1 MCSSLSL
8 SGYNVS
14 LLVADGLGD
23 SRCKNIDII
32 DVGSSHGR
40 VSRII
45 KSSVQMLFF
54 CIKSKGYIF
63 QLHDPEL
70 IPIGLILKACGK
82 IVIFDSHEDYP
93 KQILSKWYLNKRLRF
108 LISKLY
114 DIFEKQSCKYFDGI
128 ITPTDGLFKKF
139 SQVHNSVVQIRNY
152 PLYEPLEFEH
162 QVRSDKLVY
171 IGDIT
176 DVRGV
181 LEMVKVL
188 EHLPDDIRLCLIG
201 KFRDPKLEKKARKMK
216 GWRKVDYLGYVP
228 FEKAKSQMRTAIAG
242 LVLLHPTAAYTE
254 ALPVKL
260 FDYMNMGIPVVAT
273 NIPLW
278 ETILEEDKCGFTVDP
293 QNTSKIAEIINSL
306 RNDLDLCNQMGK
318 SGNRAIYQK
327 YNWDSQRVK
336 LLELYRQISSTLS
349 A

>member
-23 SRCKNIDII
+23 SRNNNIDII

-40 VSRII
+40 ISRII
-45 KSSVQMLFF
+45 KSSIQMLIF
-54 CIKSKGYIF
+54 CLKSKGYIF

-82 IVIFDSHEDYP
+82 TVIFDSHEDYP
-93 KQILSKWYLNKRLRF
+93 KQILSKWYLNKRFRF

-114 DIFEKQSCKYFDGI
+114 DKFEKQCCKYFDGI
-128 ITPTDGLFKKF
+128 ITPTDGLLEKF
-139 SQVHNSVVQIRNY
+139 SQVHNSVIQIRNY

-201 KFRDPKLEKKARKMK
+201 KFRDPKLEIMARRMT
-216 GWRKVDYLGYVP
+216 GWSKVDYLGYVP
-228 FEKAKSQMRTAIAG
+228 FEKAKSHMRTAIAG
-242 LVLLHPTAAYTE
+242 LVLLSPTIAYKE

-260 FDYMNMGIPVVAT
+260 FDYMNLGIPVVAT

-278 ETILEEDKCGFTVDP
+278 ETILGEGKCGFTVDP
-293 QNTSKIAEIINSL
+293 QNTPKIAEIINSL
-306 RNDLDLCNQMGK
+306 RNDHDLSNQMGK
-318 SGNRAIYQK
+318 SGNQAIYQK
-327 YNWDSQRVK
+327 YNWESQRVK
-336 LLELYRQISSTLS
+336 LVKLYRQISSPLP

>member
-23 SRCKNIDII
+23 SRNNNIDII

-40 VSRII
+40 ISRII
-45 KSSVQMLFF
+45 KSSIQMLIF
-54 CIKSKGYIF
+54 CLKSKGYIF

-82 IVIFDSHEDYP
+82 TVIFDSHEDYP
-93 KQILSKWYLNKRLRF
+93 KQILSKWYLNKRFRF

-114 DIFEKQSCKYFDGI
+114 DIFEKQCCKYFDGI
-128 ITPTDGLFKKF
+128 ITPTDGLLEKF
-139 SQVHNSVVQIRNY
+139 SQVHNSVIQIRNY

-188 EHLPDDIRLCLIG
+188 EHLPDDVRLCLIG
-201 KFRDPKLEKKARKMK
+201 KFRDPKLEIMARRMT
-216 GWRKVDYLGYVP
+216 GWSKVDYLGYVP
-228 FEKAKSQMRTAIAG
+228 FEKAKSHMRTAIAG
-242 LVLLHPTAAYTE
+242 LVLLSPTIAYKE

-260 FDYMNMGIPVVAT
+260 FDYMNLGIPVVAT

-278 ETILEEDKCGFTVDP
+278 ETILGEGKCGFTVDP
-293 QNTSKIAEIINSL
+293 QNTPKIAEIINSL
-306 RNDLDLCNQMGK
+306 RNDHDLSNQMGK
-318 SGNRAIYQK
+318 SGNQAIYQK
-327 YNWDSQRVK
+327 YNWESQRVK
-336 LLELYRQISSTLS
+336 LVKLYRQISSPLP

>member
-23 SRCKNIDII
+23 SRNNNIDII

-40 VSRII
+40 ISRII
-45 KSSVQMLFF
+45 KSSIQMLIF
-54 CIKSKGYIF
+54 CLKSKGYIF

-82 IVIFDSHEDYP
+82 TVIFDSHEDYP
-93 KQILSKWYLNKRLRF
+93 KQILSKWYLNKRFRF

-114 DIFEKQSCKYFDGI
+114 DIFEKQCCKYFDGI
-128 ITPTDGLFKKF
+128 ITPTDGLLEKF
-139 SQVHNSVVQIRNY
+139 SQVHNSVIQIRNY
-152 PLYEPLEFEH
+152 PLYESLEFEH
-162 QVRSDKLVY
+162 QARSNKLVY

-201 KFRDPKLEKKARKMK
+201 KFRDPKLEIMARRMT
-216 GWRKVDYLGYVP
+216 GWSKVDYLGYVP
-228 FEKAKSQMRTAIAG
+228 FEKAKSHMRTAIAG
-242 LVLLHPTAAYTE
+242 LVLLSPTIAYKE

-260 FDYMNMGIPVVAT
+260 FDYMNLGIPVVAT

-278 ETILEEDKCGFTVDP
+278 ETILGEGKCGFTVDP
-293 QNTSKIAEIINSL
+293 QNTPKIAEIINSL
-306 RNDLDLCNQMGK
+306 RNDHDLSNQMGK
-318 SGNRAIYQK
+318 SGNQAIYQK
-327 YNWDSQRVK
+327 YNWESQRVK
-336 LLELYRQISSTLS
+336 LVELYREISSPLH

>member
-23 SRCKNIDII
+23 SRNNNIDII

-40 VSRII
+40 ISRII
-45 KSSVQMLFF
+45 KSSIQMLIF
-54 CIKSKGYIF
+54 CLKSKGYIF

-82 IVIFDSHEDYP
+82 TVIFDSHEDYP
-93 KQILSKWYLNKRLRF
+93 KQILSKWYLNKIFRL

-114 DIFEKQSCKYFDGI
+114 DIFEKQCCKYFDGI
-128 ITPTDGLFKKF
+128 ITPTDGLLEKF
-139 SQVHNSVVQIRNY
+139 SQVHNSVIQIRNY

-188 EHLPDDIRLCLIG
+188 EHLPNDVRLCLIG
-201 KFRDPKLEKKARKMK
+201 KFRDPKLEMMARKMK
-216 GWRKVDYLGYVP
+216 GWSKVDYLGYVP
-228 FEKAKSQMRTAIAG
+228 FEKAKSHMRTAIAG
-242 LVLLHPTAAYTE
+242 LVLLSPTIAYKE

-260 FDYMNMGIPVVAT
+260 FDYMNLGIPVVAT

-278 ETILEEDKCGFTVDP
+278 ETILGEGKCGFTVDP
-293 QNTSKIAEIINSL
+293 QNTPKIAEIINSL
-306 RNDLDLCNQMGK
+306 RNDLNMCNQMGK
-318 SGNRAIYQK
+318 SGNQAIYKK
-327 YNWDSQRVK
+327 YNWESQRVK
-336 LLELYRQISSTLS
+336 LVKLYREISSPLP

>member
-1 MCSSLSL
+1 MCSSLSF

-23 SRCKNIDII
+23 SRNNNIDII

-40 VSRII
+40 ISRII
-45 KSSVQMLFF
+45 KSSIQMLIF
-54 CIKSKGYIF
+54 CLKSKGYIF

-82 IVIFDSHEDYP
+82 TVIFDSHEDYP

-114 DIFEKQSCKYFDGI
+114 DIFEKQCCKYFDGI

-139 SQVHNSVVQIRNY
+139 SLVHNSVIQIRNY
-152 PLYEPLEFEH
+152 PLYESLEFEH
-162 QVRSDKLVY
+162 QARSNKLVY

-188 EHLPDDIRLCLIG
+188 EHLPNDVRLCLIG
-201 KFRDPKLEKKARKMK
+201 KFRDPKLEIMARRMT
-216 GWRKVDYLGYVP
+216 GWSKVDYLGYVP
-228 FEKAKSQMRTAIAG
+228 FEKAKSHMRTAIAG
-242 LVLLHPTAAYTE
+242 LVLLSPTIAYKE

-260 FDYMNMGIPVVAT
+260 FDYMNLGIPVVAT

-278 ETILEEDKCGFTVDP
+278 ETILGEGKCGFTVDP
-293 QNTSKIAEIINSL
+293 QNTPKIAEIINSL
-306 RNDLDLCNQMGK
+306 RNDLNLCNQMGK
-318 SGNRAIYQK
+318 SGNQAIYQK
-327 YNWDSQRVK
+327 YNWESQRVK
-336 LLELYRQISSTLS
+336 LVKLYRQISSPLP

>member
-23 SRCKNIDII
+23 SRNSNIDII

-40 VSRII
+40 ISRII
-45 KSSVQMLFF
+45 KSSIQMLIF
-54 CIKSKGYIF
+54 CLKSKGYIF

-82 IVIFDSHEDYP
+82 TVIFDSHEDYP
-93 KQILSKWYLNKRLRF
+93 KQILSKWYLNKRFRF

-114 DIFEKQSCKYFDGI
+114 DIFEKQCCKYFDGI
-128 ITPTDGLFKKF
+128 ITPTDGLLEKF
-139 SQVHNSVVQIRNY
+139 SQVHNSVIQIRNY

-188 EHLPDDIRLCLIG
+188 EHLPDDVRLCLIG
-201 KFRDPKLEKKARKMK
+201 KFRDPKLEIMARRMT
-216 GWRKVDYLGYVP
+216 GWSKVDYLGYVP
-228 FEKAKSQMRTAIAG
+228 FEKAKSHMRTAIAG
-242 LVLLHPTAAYTE
+242 LVLLSPTIAYKE

-260 FDYMNMGIPVVAT
+260 FDYMNLGIPVVAT

-278 ETILEEDKCGFTVDP
+278 ETILGEGKCGFTVDP
-293 QNTSKIAEIINSL
+293 QNTPKIAEIINSL
-306 RNDLDLCNQMGK
+306 RNDHDLSNQMGK
-318 SGNRAIYQK
+318 SGNQAIYQK
-327 YNWDSQRVK
+327 YNWESQRVK
-336 LLELYRQISSTLS
+336 LVKLYRQISSPLP

>member
-23 SRCKNIDII
+23 SRNNNIDII

-40 VSRII
+40 ISRII
-45 KSSVQMLFF
+45 KSSIQMLIF
-54 CIKSKGYIF
+54 CLKSKGYIF

-82 IVIFDSHEDYP
+82 TVIFDSHEDYP
-93 KQILSKWYLNKRLRF
+93 KQILSKWYLNKRFRF

-114 DIFEKQSCKYFDGI
+114 DIFEKQCCKYFDGI
-128 ITPTDGLFKKF
+128 ITPTDGLLEKF
-139 SQVHNSVVQIRNY
+139 SQVHNSVIQIRNY
-152 PLYEPLEFEH
+152 PLYESLEFEH
-162 QVRSDKLVY
+162 QARSNKLVY

-188 EHLPDDIRLCLIG
+188 EHLPDDVRLCLIG
-201 KFRDPKLEKKARKMK
+201 KFRDPKLEIMARRMK

-228 FEKAKSQMRTAIAG
+228 FEKAKSHMRTAIAG
-242 LVLLHPTAAYTE
+242 LVLLRPTIAYKE

-278 ETILEEDKCGFTVDP
+278 ETILGEGKCGFTVDP
-293 QNTSKIAEIINSL
+293 QNTPKIAEIINSL
-306 RNDLDLCNQMGK
+306 RNDHDLSNQMGK
-318 SGNRAIYQK
+318 SGNQAIYKK
-327 YNWDSQRVK
+327 YNWESQRVK
-336 LLELYRQISSTLS
+336 LVKLYREISSPLP

>member
-23 SRCKNIDII
+23 SRNNNIDII

-40 VSRII
+40 ISRII
-45 KSSVQMLFF
+45 KSSIQMLIF
-54 CIKSKGYIF
+54 CLKSKGYIF

-82 IVIFDSHEDYP
+82 TVIFDSHEDYP
-93 KQILSKWYLNKRLRF
+93 KQILSKWYLNKRFRF

-114 DIFEKQSCKYFDGI
+114 DIFEKQCCKYFDGI
-128 ITPTDGLFKKF
+128 ITPTDGLLEKF
-139 SQVHNSVVQIRNY
+139 SQVHNSVIQIRNY
-152 PLYEPLEFEH
+152 PLYESLEFEH
-162 QVRSDKLVY
+162 QARSNKLVY

-188 EHLPDDIRLCLIG
+188 EHLPDDVRLCLIG
-201 KFRDPKLEKKARKMK
+201 KFRDPKLEIMARRMT
-216 GWRKVDYLGYVP
+216 GWSKVDYLGYVP
-228 FEKAKSQMRTAIAG
+228 FEKAKSHMRTAIAG
-242 LVLLHPTAAYTE
+242 LVLLRPTIAYKE

-293 QNTSKIAEIINSL
+293 QNTPKIAEIINSL
-306 RNDLDLCNQMGK
+306 RNDLNLCNQMGK
-318 SGNRAIYQK
+318 SGNQAIYKK
-327 YNWDSQRVK
+327 YNWESQRVK
-336 LLELYRQISSTLS
+336 LVKLYRQISSPLP